1 MKEVGEVRSKL
12 FAILAELEFGVED
25 KHRRTILKVRLDT
38 LNDILDDE
46 DIPEEFWDRIEE
58 QTSLY
63 QD

>member
-25 KHRRTILKVRLDT
+25 KHRRMILKVGLDA
-38 LNDILDDE
+38 LNDILDEE

-63 QD
+63 

>member
-1 MKEVGEVRSKL
+1 MKKVEEVRSKL

-25 KHRRTILKVRLDT
+25 EHRRMILKVRLDT

-58 QTSLY
+58 QASLY
-63 QD
+63 

>member
-12 FAILAELEFGVED
+12 FAILTELEFGVED
-25 KHRRTILKVRLDT
+25 QHRRMILKVRLDT

-63 QD
+63 